1 MKDWTGWKRMV
12 WTVVLVF
19 VGAFLAQLAAQG
31 FNIWEADLT
40 TYQQAVNAGIA
51 SVIALVLNWL
61 APMNGQYG
69 IGKPDA

>member
-12 WTVVLVF
+12 WTLVLVF

-31 FNIWEADLT
+31 FNVWDTDLA
-40 TYQQAVNAGIA
+40 TYQQAVNAGLA
-51 SVIALVLNWL
+51 AVIALVLNIL

-69 IGKPDA
+69 IGKTDA